1 MADHG
6 CELRRIV
13 WSEAFPFVR
22 LFQTLRLA
30 LGVKRL
36 LLALA
41 ALTCLYV
48 GGRILDMI
56 WSERGGVVAM
66 PRDGRIVTEIEV
78 YATSNHASFKTWAGE
93 ARDAHA
99 ERAVTAALQAGLA
112 VSRSDAK
119 RLLADTKLRNL
130 LLDDAFRGELRRL
143 RELVDQ
149 LERNGLTA
157 LAGDTSLSTAER
169 DRRRQEL
176 KEAADSVRR
185 MLAGKAERGPAGA
198 AAGARAIE
206 TLTAADAA
214 ADRGQRAQSQ
224 ADLTK
229 ATARQAQLQLYD
241 ELTPRGPFIRLLQHE
256 QHCFAAAIRGVCAG
270 RFGWSGRAFDP
281 EPSMA
286 GSIESAVRGV
296 CWLVNQKPWFALLL
310 GVMGL
315 LLFAFFGGAICRSAA
330 VQTTRDEGLGL
341 GATLRFT
348 CQRYGGF
355 LMGPVLPAGLI
366 VLIAVVMFV
375 GGLIGTI
382 GYVGELF
389 TGAFYFLALLGGFAA
404 ALALLG
410 LVLGF
415 HLMWP
420 TIAVEGSDGFE
431 ALARAC
437 NYVASRIWHVLF
449 YAGVLLVYGA
459 LSFILVRLVV
469 LLTLKLAHGFTGLGL
484 NLISSSGL
492 TSVGKLDA
500 MWSMPAWADLSLLPT
515 GGGVR
520 LNGTYFNGPLDGT
533 EWLGALGLMLWGYL
547 MVGLLGA
554 FVISYFFCGSTH
566 AYLLLRRQI
575 DATDFDEVYYEEPA
589 EEPPLTATE
598 PSGAPSSFEPA
609 GESAPTEAP
618 PAVPPPGQPP
628 SGESPSSP

>member
-22 LFQTLRLA
+22 LFHTLRLA
-30 LGVKRL
+30 LGFTRL
-36 LLALA
+36 VLALA
-41 ALTCLYV
+41 ALVCLYV
-48 GGRILDMI
+48 GGRVLDAV
-56 WSERGGVVAM
+56 WGEGGGVVAM
-66 PRDGRIVTEIEV
+66 PRDGGIVTEIEV
-78 YATSNHASFKTWAGE
+78 YATSPHAMFKTWAQE

-99 ERAVTAALQAGLA
+99 ERAVNAALQAGLA

-119 RLLADTKLRNL
+119 RLLANAKLRDL
-130 LLDDAFRGELRRL
+130 MLDDAFRGELRRL

-149 LERNGLTA
+149 LERNGLTT
-157 LAGDTSLSTAER
+157 LTGDTSLSREDR

-176 KEAADSVRR
+176 AEAADTVRQ
-185 MLAGKAERGPAGA
+185 MLAGKPGRGPTAA
-198 AAGARAIE
+198 AAGAKAIE
-206 TLTAADAA
+206 TLTAAGPTG
-214 ADRGQRAQSQ
+214 DRAQRAQHQ

-229 ATARQAQLQLYD
+229 ATARQAQLQQYED
-241 ELTPRGPFIRLLQHE
+241 LTPRGPFIRLLQYE
-256 QHCFAAAIRGVCAG
+256 QQCFGAAIRGVCTG
-270 RFGWSGRAFDP
+270 RFGWSGRAFDA
-281 EPSMA
+281 EPAMA
-286 GSIESAVRGV
+286 GSIDSAVRGV
-296 CWLVNQKPWFALLL
+296 CWLVNQKPGFALLL
-310 GVMGL
+310 AAMNL
-315 LLFAFFGGAICRSAA
+315 LIFAFFGGAICRSAA
-330 VQTTRDEGLGL
+330 VQVTRDESLGL
-341 GATLRFT
+341 GATLRFA

-355 LMGPVLPAGLI
+355 LLAPVLPVGLMA
-366 VLIAVVMFV
+366 LIAVVMFV

-389 TGAFYFLALLGGFAA
+389 TGVFYFLALLGGFAA
-404 ALALLG
+404 ALAVLA

-420 TIAVEGSDGFE
+420 TIAVEGSDGFD

-437 NYVASRIWHVLF
+437 NYVATRIWHTLF
-449 YAGVLLVYGA
+449 YAAVLLVYGA

-469 LLTLKLAHGFTGLGL
+469 LLTLKLAHGFTGWGL

-500 MWSMPAWADLSLLPT
+500 MWRMPAWSDLSLLP
-515 GGGVR
+515 GGDVR

-533 EWLGALGLMLWGYL
+533 EWLGALGLLIWGYL

-554 FVISYFFCGSTH
+554 FVISYFFCGSTQ
-566 AYLLLRRQI
+566 AYLLLRRHV

-598 PSGAPSSFEPA
+598 PSATPATTESPAAPPT
-609 GESAPTEAP
+609 TEAP
-618 PAVPPPGQPP
+618 PAQPSGGEAPP
-628 SGESPSSP
+628 SP